1 MENNENIQKAAE
13 EITEATTSGKES
25 GQILMV
31 AGISYL
37 AGIASRYLVTAVV
50 GGTKALIHKVARVR
64 EEAKNKKPADET
76 SEGSTTNEPTQ
87 N

>member
-1 MENNENIQKAAE
+1 MDNNENIQKAAE
-13 EITEATTSGKES
+13 EIAEATTSGKES

-31 AGISYL
+31 AGLSYI
-37 AGIASRYLVTAVV
+37 AGIATRYLVTAVV
-50 GGTKALIHKVARVR
+50 DGTKALVNKVARVR
-64 EEAKNKKPADET
+64 EEAKNKKLADET